1 MPPPEMW
8 QCFKTL
14 RRRRAGL
21 TLGVANKSQSS
32 VNVAFCDGYHI
43 VSATAALSGVESVSG
58 ALIPNISGS
67 MGSDREKISRSNVF
81 SLLSANRRLLERLE
95 AENAQLRASVADLS
109 LQIQALRE
117 ALGHP
122 QSEIRPK

>member
-1 MPPPEMW
+1 
-8 QCFKTL
+8 
-14 RRRRAGL
+14 
-21 TLGVANKSQSS
+21 